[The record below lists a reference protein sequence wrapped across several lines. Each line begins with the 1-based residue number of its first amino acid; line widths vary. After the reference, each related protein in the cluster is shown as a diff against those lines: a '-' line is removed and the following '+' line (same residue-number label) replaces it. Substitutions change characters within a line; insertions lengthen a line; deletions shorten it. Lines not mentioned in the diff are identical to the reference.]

1 MNIGFI
7 GLGTMGSGMAGNIL
21 KAGHQLTVNDIRKET
36 AKSLVDAGAIW
47 ADTPKS
53 VAQASEVVL
62 TSLPGP
68 AEVEAAA
75 MGKDGIID
83 GIRPGAVLIDLTS
96 NSVATVRKI
105 YDMFKEKGAHVIDAP
120 VSGGPSGAKTGKL
133 ALMVGGDEEVF
144 MKYKPILD
152 ILGNKVTYTGG
163 IGNGSICKQM
173 NNSVIYS
180 LLTSVAECWTLGV
193 KAGVSPKALWQVL
206 RDGAVGS
213 GLLFNITLPQ
223 TYLRG
228 KFEPPNF
235 ALKLAFKD
243 VGLGTALGREY
254 SVPMTVA
261 NAAYQ
266 DMMVAMNRGWGNK
279 DSRCIMLLQEERAGN
294 IKVRIPEKELDEELG
309 KQH

>member
-1 MNIGFI
+1 VNIGFI
-7 GLGTMGSGMAGNIL
+7 GVGTMGSSMAANIL
-21 KAGHQLTVNDIRKET
+21 KAGHQLTVNDIRKEA
-36 AKSLVDAGAIW
+36 AKPLLEAGAIW
-47 ADTPKS
+47 ADTPKT
-53 VAQASEVVL
+53 VAQASEVIF

-75 MGKDGIID
+75 LGRNGIIE

-96 NSVATVRKI
+96 NSVVVVRKV
-105 YDMFKEKGAHVIDAP
+105 YDKFKEKGAHVIDAP

-133 ALMVGGDEEVF
+133 ALMVGGDEEMVL
-144 MKYKPILD
+144 KYKPIMN
-152 ILGNKVTYTGG
+152 ILGDKITYTGG

-173 NNSVIYS
+173 HNCVIYGI
-180 LLTSVAECWTLGV
+180 LEATAECMTLGV

-213 GLLFNITLPQ
+213 GLLFQTTLPQ
-223 TYLRG
+223 TFFRG

-243 VGLGTALGREY
+243 VGLGTTLGREY
-254 SVPMTVA
+254 SVPMAVA
-261 NAAYQ
+261 NTAYQ
-266 DMMVAMNRGWGNK
+266 DMMTAMNRGWSDK

-294 IKVRIPEKELDEELG
+294 IQVRIPDKEIDQELQ
-309 KQH
+309 KK

>member
-7 GLGTMGSGMAGNIL
+7 GVGTMGSSMAANIL
-21 KAGHQLTVNDIRKET
+21 KAGHKLTVNDIRKEAT
-36 AKSLVDAGAIW
+36 KPLLDAGATW
-47 ADTPKS
+47 ADTPKA
-53 VAQASEVVL
+53 VALASEVIF

-68 AEVEAAA
+68 AEVETAAL
-75 MGKDGIID
+75 GKDGLID
-83 GIRPGAVLIDLTS
+83 GIRPGAVLIDVTS
-96 NSVATVRKI
+96 NSAAMVRRV
-105 YDMFKEKGAHVIDAP
+105 YDKFKEKGAHVIDAP

-144 MKYKPILD
+144 LKYKPIME
-152 ILGNKVTYTGG
+152 ILGDKIVYTGG

-173 NNSVIYS
+173 HNCVIYGI
-180 LLTSVAECWTLGV
+180 LEATAECMTLGV
-193 KAGVSPKALWQVL
+193 KAGVSPKALWQIL

-213 GLLFNITLPQ
+213 GLLFQTTLPQ
-223 TYLRG
+223 TLFRG

-254 SVPMTVA
+254 NVPMAVA
-261 NAAYQ
+261 NAAFQ
-266 DMMVAMNRGWGNK
+266 DMMTAMNRGWGNK

-294 IKVRIPEKELDEELG
+294 VEVRIPDSEIDSETK
-309 KQH
+309 KK